1 MSVSRAYIDTSV
13 IAAIALN
20 EVGSYHAR
28 RLDDFSQ
35 LFSSNLLEA
44 EVRAALARE
53 GRREAGFISGI
64 EWVFPDR
71 SLGPELAVAL
81 AAGYLR
87 GADLWH
93 IATALYAA
101 PEPGEIAFVTLDN
114 RQRSMSLLPSGSG
127 REPKEFIVSA
137 SGPALQGSQ
146 AQRYRGDCADYPHAI

>member
-1 MSVSRAYIDTSV
+1 MSVSRAYVDSSV
-13 IAAIALN
+13 IVAIALN
-20 EVGSYHAR
+20 EAGSNDHAW
-28 RLDDFSQ
+28 RLGNFSQ
-35 LFSSNLLEA
+35 LLSSNLLEA

-53 GRREAGFISGI
+53 ERQFEDRFISGI
-64 EWVFPDR
+64 TWVFPDR

-114 RQRSMSLLPSGSG
+114 HQR
-127 REPKEFIVSA
+127 
-137 SGPALQGSQ
+137 
-146 AQRYRGDCADYPHAI
+146 AIAITLGFQT

>member
-1 MSVSRAYIDTSV
+1 MSVSRAYVDSSV
-13 IAAIALN
+13 IVAIVLN
-20 EVGSYHAR
+20 EVGSNDHAR
-28 RLDDFSQ
+28 RLGDFSQ
-35 LFSSNLLEA
+35 LLSSNLLEA

-53 GRREAGFISGI
+53 GRQFEDRFISGI
-64 EWVFPDR
+64 EWVFPHR

-114 RQRSMSLLPSGSG
+114 HQR
-127 REPKEFIVSA
+127 
-137 SGPALQGSQ
+137 
-146 AQRYRGDCADYPHAI
+146 AIAITLGFQT

>member
-20 EVGSYHAR
+20 EVGSTDHAR
-28 RLDDFSQ
+28 RLEDFSQ
-35 LFSSNLLEA
+35 LISSNLLEA

-53 GRREAGFISGI
+53 GRQFEARFISGI

-101 PEPGEIAFVTLDN
+101 PETGEIAFVTLDN
-114 RQRSMSLLPSGSG
+114 RQRS
-127 REPKEFIVSA
+127 IAV
-137 SGPALQGSQ
+137 ALGFR
-146 AQRYRGDCADYPHAI
+146 A

>member
-20 EVGSYHAR
+20 EVGSTDHAR
-28 RLDDFSQ
+28 RLENFSQ
-35 LFSSNLLEA
+35 LISSNLLEA

-53 GRREAGFISGI
+53 GRQFEAGFILGI

-114 RQRSMSLLPSGSG
+114 RQRS
-127 REPKEFIVSA
+127 IAV
-137 SGPALQGSQ
+137 ALGFR
-146 AQRYRGDCADYPHAI
+146 A

>member
-1 MSVSRAYIDTSV
+1 MRVSRAYVDSSV
-13 IAAIALN
+13 IVAIALN
-20 EVGSYHAR
+20 EVGSSHHAR
-28 RLDDFSQ
+28 RLGDYSQ
-35 LFSSNLLEA
+35 LLSSNLLEA

-53 GRREAGFISGI
+53 RRRFEDRFISGI

-71 SLGPELAVAL
+71 SLGPELAVTL

-114 RQRSMSLLPSGSG
+114 NQRD
-127 REPKEFIVSA
+127 VA
-137 SGPALQGSQ
+137 STLGF
-146 AQRYRGDCADYPHAI
+146 RT

>member
-13 IAAIALN
+13 IAAIALK
-20 EVGSYHAR
+20 EVGSTDHAR
-28 RLDDFSQ
+28 RLENFSQ
-35 LFSSNLLEA
+35 LISSNLLEA

-53 GRREAGFISGI
+53 GRQFEAGFISGI

-114 RQRSMSLLPSGSG
+114 RQRS
-127 REPKEFIVSA
+127 IAV
-137 SGPALQGSQ
+137 ALGFR
-146 AQRYRGDCADYPHAI
+146 A

>member
-13 IAAIALN
+13 IATIALN
-20 EVGSYHAR
+20 EVGSTDHAR

-53 GRREAGFISGI
+53 GRQFEAGFISGI

-114 RQRSMSLLPSGSG
+114 RQRS
-127 REPKEFIVSA
+127 IAV
-137 SGPALQGSQ
+137 ALGFR
-146 AQRYRGDCADYPHAI
+146 A

>member
-20 EVGSYHAR
+20 EVGSNGHAR
-28 RLDDFSQ
+28 RLGDFSQ

-53 GRREAGFISGI
+53 GRQFEAGFISGI

-114 RQRSMSLLPSGSG
+114 RQRA
-127 REPKEFIVSA
+127 VA
-137 SGPALQGSQ
+137 STLGFQT
-146 AQRYRGDCADYPHAI
+146 